1 MVDRLKVLDCQSTC
15 LGRPSSLGGLGFLP
29 RKRFRPGLSRP
40 GEVKDVYV
48 HWVLRLILRWD
59 PLGNWAISTF
69 SGQNP
74 CTRVISS
81 ILHSFLRLS
90 NKLYEIT
97 PKERFLWEPEKIY
110 FKSFQFT
117 HDYFTFVSTPV
128 KFEISFPG
136 YHKKLSLV
144 LLQIL
149 NYIYC
154 P

>member
-110 FKSFQFT
+110 FKSFQLNKT
-117 HDYFTFVSTPV
+117 
-128 KFEISFPG
+128 KFYTWLFYLCFNSCEIWNQFPG
-136 YHKKLSLV
+136 LPWEIV
-144 LLQIL
+144 FGVIT
-149 NYIYC
+149 
-154 P
+154 